1 MVGRTCYEDPS
12 KLLDVDKLFYAKEN
26 GHKNLNTILDEMFEY
41 INSLDSKNQIR
52 TKYHM
57 LNLFKGLR
65 NAKKS

>member
-1 MVGRTCYEDPS
+1 
-12 KLLDVDKLFYAKEN
+12 
-26 GHKNLNTILDEMFEY
+26 MFEY

-65 NAKKS
+65 NAKKARSILLSSGENKINEQLKFLIQDNYIEAA